1 MSFTKITTAGA
12 GTMGSQVAWQ
22 MAFHGKHV
30 IVYDPSPRACRRAR
44 RCIGST
50 PETTPNTQALESAR
64 YVDEHFIQKGHLG
77 IASGQGF
84 YRYPNPAFEQPG
96 FI

>member
-30 IVYDPSPRACRRAR
+30 VVYDAIPDGLREGRR

-50 PETTPNTQALESAR
+50 RSTSSSGAAPPGSRSTTPSPGSATR
-64 YVDEHFIQKGHLG
+64 PTWRRLCATPI
-77 IASGQGF
+77 
-84 YRYPNPAFEQPG
+84 
-96 FI
+96 